1 MVANRTTADL
11 LVKMVLMAWDA
22 QNNQLNKL
30 LSELTEEQLQKEI
43 APGKNRGIYLL
54 GHLVSVHDNMLPVLG
69 LGEKLFP
76 ELYTV
81 FVKNPDQKNKDIPT
95 VAELKEK
102 MQVVDAKLK
111 EFIQAGSTEQWLERH
126 MSVSPEDFDKE
137 PHRNKLNIIISR
149 TNHIAYHLGQL
160 VLLK

>member
-1 MVANRTTADL
+1 
-11 LVKMVLMAWDA
+11 
-22 QNNQLNKL
+22 
-30 LSELTEEQLQKEI
+30 
-43 APGKNRGIYLL
+43 
-54 GHLVSVHDNMLPVLG
+54 
-69 LGEKLFP
+69 
-76 ELYTV
+76 
-81 FVKNPDQKNKDIPT
+81 
-95 VAELKEK
+95 